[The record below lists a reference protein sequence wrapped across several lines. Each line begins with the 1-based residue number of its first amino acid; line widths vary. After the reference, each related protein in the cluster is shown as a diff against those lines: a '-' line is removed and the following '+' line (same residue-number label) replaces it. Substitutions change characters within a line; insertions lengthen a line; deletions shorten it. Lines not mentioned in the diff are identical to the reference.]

1 MKREMLVLTW
11 AAGDPAHRPSS
22 EQDRELSAWFD
33 AEGVPHEKVYA
44 LRFDT
49 AVRNVTVYRFAYR
62 TFPEIGATPCVFKG
76 YLMPDGRAVLDP
88 EYGGEHDAA
97 KEWPTTH
104 AYTTD
109 PPAWLADVAYRVERD
124 DT

>member
-11 AAGDPAHRPSS
+11 AAGEPSHRPSP

-33 AEGVPHEKVYA
+33 AEGIPRTKVYA

-49 AVRNVTVYRFAYR
+49 AVRNVTVYRYAYR
-62 TFPEIGATPCVFKG
+62 TFPEIGAAPCVFKG
-76 YLMPDGRAVLDP
+76 YLAPDGRAVMDP
-88 EYGGEHDAA
+88 DWGEAA

-104 AYTTD
+104 AYTSQ
-109 PPAWLADVAYRVERD
+109 PPEWLERIAYRVQREE
-124 DT
+124 T